1 MPSLSLFGSHSPSLC
16 LISNIQDPSKYPA
29 SNVCPYHHV
38 CMHMKCTIS
47 ANQTFLWI
55 LTPTGR
61 LCHVAPTE
69 QLTIPRVV
77 QAVDSGLNS
86 ALTGWTPR
94 HHAAEMEDTKVCPK
108 VGYIGVLNSIQWLR
122 TKNCAAVPIN
132 IAIYGI
138 FSASITNSSAKLP
151 KILNGHMQRL
161 YDALCLIC
169 LIHQNVVNSLNSP
182 YFWTTWAIQP
192 MWWSHLK
199 ASRPLA
205 LVEPTAAATSG
216 VLPGGWVDVTFFQLA
231 VGWCD
236 FCPTDVT

>member
-1 MPSLSLFGSHSPSLC
+1 MYYIRKPNLSLNSDTHREVMPC
-16 LISNIQDPSKYPA
+16 CTYWAADDPSRCA
-29 SNVCPYHHV
+29 GCRQWSQQRFNRLD
-38 CMHMKCTIS
+38 
-47 ANQTFLWI
+47 AQTPW
-55 LTPTGR
+55 GR
-61 LCHVAPTE
+61 NGRHKGLSK
-69 QLTIPRVV
+69 
-77 QAVDSGLNS
+77 SGVHWGLS
-86 ALTGWTPR
+86 
-94 HHAAEMEDTKVCPK
+94 H
-108 VGYIGVLNSIQWLR
+108 SIQWLR

-236 FCPTDVT
+236 FCPTDAT